1 MAARGGGIEIASYV
15 LSGLALSSWLAFS
28 DLCFRGV
35 ISPSRVASLLE
46 GSLN

>member
-15 LSGLALSSWLAFS
+15 LGSSWLAFS
-28 DLCFRGV
+28 GLCFRGV